1 MGSKLGIRGLWI
13 STIAILA
20 TSGFQALTGHW
31 VSFFLFWPGF
41 QSLDKYLGFLNTL
54 ASMHR
59 VIGFVTA
66 GLGIAVTAFAFVS
79 RPGRTVR
86 LFALLGLVMVG
97 LAATGGYLYVTSV
110 FKDRWSL
117 GQMAD
122 AFVGVFGAY
131 FLQLLFMV
139 MKSRGSRGADQV
151 RATPLS

>member
-1 MGSKLGIRGLWI
+1 MSQKTYVTALWV

-20 TSGFQALTGHW
+20 TSAFQALSGHW

-41 QSLDKYLGFLNTL
+41 QSLDRYLGFLNTL

-59 VIGFVTA
+59 AIGFATA
-66 GLGIAVTAFAFVS
+66 GLSLVVLLFAVLS
-79 RPGRTVR
+79 KPGMAVR
-86 LFALLGLVMVG
+86 LFAILGLAMVA
-97 LAATGGYLYVTSV
+97 LAAIGGYLYVTSV

-131 FLQLLFMV
+131 FLQVLFMARRY
-139 MKSRGSRGADQV
+139 MSRASGG
-151 RATPLS
+151 